1 MFATIFKRLL
11 LLAGA
16 LTMLASCS
24 DDDSGLPY
32 GYVYLGGNPYLE
44 EGHLTGTNLHF
55 YGTTTVRDTQSGE
68 SYTNREGYIELA
80 GLYDFTLYLHR
91 FRLEAGTWGSE
102 MRLRN
107 VGYTPTGDRS
117 LSFALEEVIPEVL
130 QPNEVGGGATYR
142 PDEELRIT
150 QFEGRIDDIDCRMSF
165 TVAGRWQVAYEGR
178 LIGPK

>member
-11 LLAGA
+11 LLTGA

-102 MRLRN
+102 MRLRD
-107 VGYTPTGDRS
+107 VGYTPTATVRS
-117 LSFALEEVIPEVL
+117 ALRWR
-130 QPNEVGGGATYR
+130 R
-142 PDEELRIT
+142 PFPRCNSPT
-150 QFEGRIDDIDCRMSF
+150 RWAAGPP
-165 TVAGRWQVAYEGR
+165 TVPTRSSASRSSRGVSTTSTAA
-178 LIGPK
+178 

>member
-11 LLAGA
+11 LLTGA

-24 DDDSGLPY
+24 DDDSGLPN

-80 GLYDFTLYLHR
+80 G
-91 FRLEAGTWGSE
+91 TWGSE
-102 MRLRN
+102 MRLRD

-117 LSFALEEVIPEVL
+117 LSFALEEAIPEVQ

>member
-1 MFATIFKRLL
+1 MGR
-11 LLAGA
+11 
-16 LTMLASCS
+16 
-24 DDDSGLPY
+24 
-32 GYVYLGGNPYLE
+32 
-44 EGHLTGTNLHF
+44 
-55 YGTTTVRDTQSGE
+55 
-68 SYTNREGYIELA
+68 
-80 GLYDFTLYLHR
+80 
-91 FRLEAGTWGSE
+91 
-102 MRLRN
+102 RN
-107 VGYTPTGDRS
+107 GGYTPTGDRS

>member
-24 DDDSGLPY
+24 DDDSGLPN
-32 GYVYLGGNPYLE
+32 GYVYLGENPYLD
-44 EGHLTGTNLHF
+44 EGRLTGTNLHF
-55 YGTTTVRDTQSGE
+55 YGTTTVSDSQGGE
-68 SYTNREGYIELA
+68 RYTNREGYIELA
-80 GLYDFTLYLHR
+80 GLDDFTLYLHR

-102 MRLRN
+102 MRLRD

-117 LSFALEEVIPEVL
+117 LRFALEEVIPEVL

-142 PDEELRIT
+142 PDGELRVT
-150 QFEGRIDDIDCRMSF
+150 QFEERIDDIDCRMTF
-165 TVAGRWQVAYEGR
+165 TVAGRWQVTFEGR